1 MRTIGVNVV
10 FGQSEVA
17 TSDTVGV
24 ANNQSEIIMYIRT
37 ICMIVSFENDNLIIL
52 SLFCSP
58 DKLMS
63 IYQKCLISKGGK
75 TSI

>member
-63 IYQKCLISKGGK
+63 MSQETVLFKSVL
-75 TSI
+75 